1 MIHLEL
7 ILLTVWVGINVYAFP
22 YGFSLLLS
30 LLVEKIVLFHLCN
43 FVKNQ
48 LSIPWQFWILLQRT
62 WECRYLLEIMILFP
76 SGIHSVEG
84 FLNPV
89 VGFFPPQA
97 ISILLSVVAVPVY
110 ISTKSVPFAGHSF
123 QHLLSLVCLIII
135 LGRVKQCLIVILIYI
150 FLMIS
155 DA

>member
-1 MIHLEL
+1 M
-7 ILLTVWVGINVYAFP
+7 LLHM
-22 YGFSLLLS
+22 GFHCFCHYLLKRLS
-30 LLVEKIVLFHLCN
+30 FFHLCN

-62 WECRYLLEIMILFP
+62 WEWDNDFVSFRNTLSSRISESCGR
-76 SGIHSVEG
+76 
-84 FLNPV
+84 FLPPLPI
-89 VGFFPPQA
+89 FFPQA

-110 ISTKSVPFAGHSF
+110 ISTKSVPFPGHSC

-135 LGRVKQCLIVILIYI
+135 LGEVKQCLIVILIYI